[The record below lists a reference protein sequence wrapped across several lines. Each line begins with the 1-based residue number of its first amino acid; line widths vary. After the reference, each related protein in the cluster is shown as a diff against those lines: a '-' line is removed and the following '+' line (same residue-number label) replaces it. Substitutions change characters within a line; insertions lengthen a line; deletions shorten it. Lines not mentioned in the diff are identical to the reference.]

1 MRKRLSRQPPA
12 RIKSV
17 QAAREA
23 IMNDKNPTL
32 SPIRRFLADHPET
45 EILEVVLTDLNGIYR
60 GKWLPV
66 ASVDKVLDGK
76 FKMPLTSVSCDIWG
90 RDVPALCR
98 QTGDGDGICD
108 AIEETIRPLPW
119 LARPTA
125 QVFLQLYTEDGTPW
139 EFDPRVVLKNVA
151 ARFRELGLTPV
162 CAPELEFYLFDE
174 GRDKDGLPIIPPSR
188 VNGECRIGGQLYST
202 EIMHE
207 KEELLHEIRES
218 CDLMA
223 IPQDGLL
230 KELAPGQYEINLH
243 HVNDP
248 LEAADNAQL
257 LKQVIKS
264 VSRKHGYIASF
275 MAKPFGDRDGNGFHT
290 HVSLLDANGRNVF
303 DDGTDQGSDLLR
315 HAIAG
320 LAEVMS
326 DSMLLLAPHRNSYRR
341 LQRGVHGPLVP
352 NWGYENRYVAMR
364 IPNGEG
370 AARRIEHRIAG
381 ADANPYLSLA
391 VILAGILRG
400 LERRQQ
406 PPPPTQAGPG
416 KPKAVLPGNWE
427 TALDRFEQS
436 EFIAEWLG
444 TDFQRAMVEIKRME
458 QEQFLAQVSPLEY
471 DSYLILA

>member
-1 MRKRLSRQPPA
+1 MSN
-12 RIKSV
+12 SNTV
-17 QAAREA
+17 S
-23 IMNDKNPTL
+23 
-32 SPIRRFLADHPET
+32 SPVRRFLAEYPET
-45 EILEVVLTDLNGIYR
+45 EIIEVVLTDLNGIYR

-66 ASVDKVLDGK
+66 NGIGKVLDGK

-98 QTGDGDGICD
+98 QTGDGDGICI
-108 AIEETIRPLPW
+108 AIEETVRPLPW
-119 LARPTA
+119 FKRPTG
-125 QVFLQLYTEDGTPW
+125 QLFLQLNSEDGVPW

-151 ARFRELGLTPV
+151 ARFADLGLTPV
-162 CAPELEFYLFDE
+162 CAPELEFYLFSE
-174 GRDKDGLPIIPPSR
+174 GRDGNGLPVIPPTR
-188 VNGECRIGGQLYST
+188 VNAECRIGGQLYST

-207 KEELLHEIRES
+207 KEELMHEIRES
-218 CDLMA
+218 CDLMRV
-223 IPQDGLL
+223 PQDGLL

-243 HVNDP
+243 HVDDP
-248 LEAADNAQL
+248 LAAADNAQL
-257 LKQVIKS
+257 LKQVIKN

-290 HVSLLDANGRNVF
+290 HVSLLDRDGRNVF
-303 DDGTDQGSDLLR
+303 DDGTDRGSDLLR

-320 LAEVMS
+320 LAEVMA

-391 VILAGILRG
+391 VILAGILHG
-400 LERRQQ
+400 LERKQE
-406 PPPPTQAGPG
+406 PEPPTRAGPG
-416 KPKAVLPGNWE
+416 KPKARLPGNWE
-427 TALDRFEQS
+427 TALDVFEKS
-436 EFIAEWLG
+436 EFIRDALGAE
-444 TDFQRAMVEIKRME
+444 FQRAMVEIKRVE

-471 DSYLILA
+471 DSYLVLA